1 MEHSGAVLLRHL
13 SSEAPEKDV
22 AVDVAASLSR
32 QLAKVVAP
40 SSGTAEKQIYFLA
53 FFLTFTVIVAISGES
68 LVLAPPYLAA
78 LVLLLVATLLA
89 YTVPW
94 DRASPHV
101 IVVVPLLDVAAIGLV
116 RDLLREIGTATSL
129 LALIPALWLAARLRA
144 RGAVIATVAVASAIT
159 VPTLL
164 RADHIDS
171 VTLAHAALLPFTVL
185 QVGLLVTG
193 ALSVLDH
200 QSERVTA
207 TLGEKEALLDAA
219 DIWKRRLENI
229 IDSVDTGIVVVDRDG
244 HDLLM
249 NRVQRSIH
257 RSALPSGIDD
267 PDESRLLLHYPGTTQ
282 PIPPDRR
289 PVRRAVLQESF
300 SNYVVSVGPTGPG
313 SGSYSTSARQI
324 IDVHGER
331 DGAVV
336 VFTDVTQYIESA
348 RRQDQ
353 FVATV
358 SHELRTPLTSV
369 IGYLELARDD
379 LDLSRET
386 ASFLDVAHRNA
397 DQLLSIVEE
406 LLRDQAAR
414 SGSGVLTLRP
424 ARVSDLLRESVE
436 SVALRADELGLTLEQ
451 DLEETP
457 LQQIDASRMRQAID
471 NLVSNALKY
480 TPRGGTVRVHTCFA
494 ESSVELA
501 VTDTGIGM
509 SDQEQTDL
517 FTDYYRT
524 RTALESD
531 IPGHG
536 IGLALTHRIVLAHGG
551 QISVLSTPGSGSTF
565 TIRLPISGNA
575 DGPRTS
581 GRSAAA

>member
-1 MEHSGAVLLRHL
+1 M
-13 SSEAPEKDV
+13 
-22 AVDVAASLSR
+22 DVAASLSR
-32 QLAKVVAP
+32 RLAKVVSPA
-40 SSGTAEKQIYFLA
+40 SGTAEKQFYFLA
-53 FFLTFTVIVAISGES
+53 FFLTFTVVVAISGES
-68 LVLAPPYLAA
+68 LVLAPTYLTA
-78 LVLLLVATLLA
+78 LMLLLVATVLA
-89 YTVPW
+89 YVVPW
-94 DRASPHV
+94 ERASPLCV
-101 IVVVPLLDVAAIGLV
+101 VVVPLLDIAAIGLV
-116 RDLLREIGTATSL
+116 RDLMREVGTATSL
-129 LALIPALWLAARLRA
+129 LTLIPALWLAARLRA
-144 RGAVIATVAVASAIT
+144 RGAVIATVSVASAIT

-164 RADHIDS
+164 RADPIDS

-193 ALSVLDH
+193 ALSVLDR
-200 QSERVTA
+200 QSDRVST
-207 TLGEKEALLDAA
+207 TLAEKEALLDAA
-219 DIWKRRLENI
+219 DMWKRRLENI
-229 IDSVDTGIVVVDRDG
+229 IDSVDSGIVVVDRDG

-249 NRVQRSIH
+249 NRAQRSIH
-257 RSALPSGIDD
+257 MSASPPGLDD
-267 PDESRLLLHYPGTTQ
+267 PDESQLLLHYSGTAQ

-289 PVRRAVLQESF
+289 PVRRAVQQESF
-300 SNYVVSVGPTGPG
+300 SNYVISVGPAGPG
-313 SGSYSTSARQI
+313 GAAYSTSARQI
-324 IDVHGER
+324 IDVRGER

-348 RRQDQ
+348 RTQDQ

-386 ASFLDVAHRNA
+386 ASFLDVANRNA
-397 DQLLSIVEE
+397 DQLLTIVEE

-414 SGSGVLTLRP
+414 SSSGLLALR
-424 ARVSDLLRESVE
+424 AGRISDLLRESVE
-436 SVALRADELGLTLEQ
+436 SVALRAGELGLTIEQ

-457 LQQIDASRMRQAID
+457 LQQIDASRMRQAIG
-471 NLVSNALKY
+471 NLMSNALKY
-480 TPRGGTVRVHTCFA
+480 TPHGGTVRVHTCFA
-494 ESSVELA
+494 EGSVELA
-501 VTDTGIGM
+501 VTDSGIGI

-551 QISVLSTPGSGSTF
+551 QISVVSSPGAGSTF
-565 TIRLPISGNA
+565 TIRLPIGEIA
-575 DGPRTS
+575 DGLRASAPSTS
-581 GRSAAA
+581 GGSASA

>member
-1 MEHSGAVLLRHL
+1 
-13 SSEAPEKDV
+13 
-22 AVDVAASLSR
+22 
-32 QLAKVVAP
+32 
-40 SSGTAEKQIYFLA
+40 
-53 FFLTFTVIVAISGES
+53 
-68 LVLAPPYLAA
+68 
-78 LVLLLVATLLA
+78 
-89 YTVPW
+89 
-94 DRASPHV
+94 
-101 IVVVPLLDVAAIGLV
+101 
-116 RDLLREIGTATSL
+116 
-129 LALIPALWLAARLRA
+129 
-144 RGAVIATVAVASAIT
+144 
-159 VPTLL
+159 
-164 RADHIDS
+164 
-171 VTLAHAALLPFTVL
+171 
-185 QVGLLVTG
+185 
-193 ALSVLDH
+193 
-200 QSERVTA
+200 
-207 TLGEKEALLDAA
+207 
-219 DIWKRRLENI
+219 
-229 IDSVDTGIVVVDRDG
+229 
-244 HDLLM
+244 
-249 NRVQRSIH
+249 
-257 RSALPSGIDD
+257 
-267 PDESRLLLHYPGTTQ
+267 
-282 PIPPDRR
+282 
-289 PVRRAVLQESF
+289 
-300 SNYVVSVGPTGPG
+300 VVSVGPTGPG

-494 ESSVELA
+494 EGSVELA
-501 VTDTGIGM
+501 VTDSGIGI

-551 QISVLSTPGSGSTF
+551 QISVVSSPGAGSTF
-565 TIRLPISGNA
+565 TIRLPIGEIA
-575 DGPRTS
+575 DGLRASAPSTS
-581 GRSAAA
+581 GGSASA

>member
-1 MEHSGAVLLRHL
+1 M
-13 SSEAPEKDV
+13 
-22 AVDVAASLSR
+22 DVAASLSR
-32 QLAKVVAP
+32 RLAKVVSPA
-40 SSGTAEKQIYFLA
+40 SGTAEKQIYFLA
-53 FFLTFTVIVAISGES
+53 FFLTFTVVVAISGAS
-68 LVLAPPYLAA
+68 LVLAPAYLAA
-78 LVLLLVATLLA
+78 LGLLLVATVLA
-89 YTVPW
+89 YMVPW
-94 DRASPHV
+94 ERASPLCV
-101 IVVVPLLDVAAIGLV
+101 VVVPLLDIAAIGLV
-116 RDLLREIGTATSL
+116 RDLMREVGTATSL
-129 LALIPALWLAARLRA
+129 LTLIPALWLAARLRA
-144 RGAVIATVAVASAIT
+144 RGAVIATVSVASAIT

-164 RADHIDS
+164 RADSIDS

-193 ALSVLDH
+193 GLAVHDR
-200 QSERVTA
+200 QTERVTTA
-207 TLGEKEALLDAA
+207 LAEKEALLDAA
-219 DIWKRRLENI
+219 DMWKRRLENI

-249 NRVQRSIH
+249 NRAQRSIH
-257 RSALPSGIDD
+257 RSASPPGPGD
-267 PDESRLLLHYPGTTQ
+267 PDESQLLLHYPGTAR

-289 PVRRAVLQESF
+289 PVRRAVQQESF
-300 SNYVVSVGPTGPG
+300 SNYVISVGPAGPG
-313 SGSYSTSARQI
+313 SAAYSTSARQI
-324 IDVHGER
+324 IDVRGER

-348 RRQDQ
+348 RKQEQ

-386 ASFLDVAHRNA
+386 GSFLDVAHRNA
-397 DQLLSIVEE
+397 EQLLSIVEE
-406 LLRDQAAR
+406 LLRDQASR
-414 SGSGVLTLRP
+414 SGTDALTLRP
-424 ARVSDLLRESVE
+424 TRISDLLRESVE
-436 SVALRADELGLTLEQ
+436 SVALRAGELGLTIEQ
-451 DLEETP
+451 DLVETP
-457 LQQIDASRMRQAID
+457 LQPIDASRMRQAIG
-471 NLVSNALKY
+471 NLMSNALKY

-524 RTALESD
+524 RTALDSD

-536 IGLALTHRIVLAHGG
+536 IGLALTLRIVRAHGG
-551 QISVLSTPGSGSTF
+551 QISVVSSPGAGSTF
-565 TIRLPISGNA
+565 TIRLPIGEDLDA
-575 DGPRTS
+575 PRASAPSTS
-581 GRSAAA
+581 GEGAPA